1 MSYLKKTNTKLIKES
16 KIFCKQP
23 NTVVNPNIVDIK
35 SVVIEHLET
44 SHNLFKAIRRV
55 EKVSKVSGT
64 SKTSDGPLSSETKQV
79 KNFRIKK
86 IKK

>member
-1 MSYLKKTNTKLIKES
+1 MFS
-16 KIFCKQP
+16 KQP
-23 NTVVNPNIVDIK
+23 NTVANPNIVDIK
-35 SVVIEHLET
+35 SVVIEHSET

-86 IKK
+86 KSNKRNDFMSR